1 MRRNLLVGLF
11 VGTGTLLMLMGV
23 AMAMVYRP
31 PVWYSDE
38 GAFYPMHYALAD
50 MSKPALLVISGI
62 GMMLGG
68 IAIAITN
75 RSGTPGRD
83 TRVPEVTPNPDQVS
97 SSTVV

>member
-11 VGTGTLLMLMGV
+11 VGTGTLLILIGV
-23 AMAMVYRP
+23 AMAMVYEP

-50 MSKPALLVISGI
+50 MSRPALLVISGI

-75 RSGTPGRD
+75 QSGASGRD
-83 TRVPEVTPNPDQVS
+83 YSDPRK
-97 SSTVV
+97 